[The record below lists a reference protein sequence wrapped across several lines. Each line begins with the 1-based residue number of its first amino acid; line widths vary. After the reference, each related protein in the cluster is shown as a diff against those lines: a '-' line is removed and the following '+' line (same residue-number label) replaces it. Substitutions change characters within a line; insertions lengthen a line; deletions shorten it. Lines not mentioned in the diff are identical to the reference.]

1 MHPILSVVVTILRH
15 PCQVNLACV
24 QANAKILK
32 LRTMNI
38 LGEKIHMTL
47 LRDAEKAVD
56 STLIHDLQKKKK
68 QKQNQ
73 NPLSTISLGRSIIN
87 LIKDINQKTRANAQK
102 AFLLKLGISKQG
114 DQCDFF
120 SIRYCEVLASA
131 KEKKSWKEKIYTFN
145 RAVKMY

>member
-1 MHPILSVVVTILRH
+1 MYPVLIAAVTILLH
-15 PCQVNLACV
+15 PCQMNLACV
-24 QANAKILK
+24 QAHAKILK
-32 LRTMNI
+32 LRTINT

-73 NPLSTISLGRSIIN
+73 NPLSTISLGGSIIN

-102 AFLLKLGISKQG
+102 AFLLKLGIRQAGPPMQLLFNK
-114 DQCDFF
+114 
-120 SIRYCEVLASA
+120 VL
-131 KEKKSWKEKIYTFN
+131 
-145 RAVKMY
+145 